1 MKKTVFLVSMCI
13 VLLGCGSY
21 AIKDGKKISL
31 TEPTAEG
38 YTQILE
44 GWENASESH
53 LIERW
58 GVPTQTYEVNGK
70 KYLLYKEENY
80 LTLNGNSYHF
90 YCDTTFTVE
99 NGKIESL
106 GPTSHVR
113 SHAAFL
119 HSEKAGS
126 GGCMEIQPFAEGLYE
141 PWIFGDMGKEA
152 KLHLA
157 VIRRYESIVR
167 SRHKGLSDL
176 PSGLGL
182 YGDILQIGV
191 RG

>member
-1 MKKTVFLVSMCI
+1 MKKTVFLVSLCI
-13 VLLGCGSY
+13 GLLGCGSY

-90 YCDTTFTVE
+90 YCDTTFAVE
-99 NGKIESL
+99 NGKIVYWKYS
-106 GPTSHVR
+106 GNKC
-113 SHAAFL
+113 
-119 HSEKAGS
+119 KAV
-126 GGCMEIQPFAEGLYE
+126 Y
-141 PWIFGDMGKEA
+141 KETN
-152 KLHLA
+152 
-157 VIRRYESIVR
+157 
-167 SRHKGLSDL
+167 
-176 PSGLGL
+176 
-182 YGDILQIGV
+182 
-191 RG
+191 